1 MSILSDRR
9 EKDMRI
15 YFSEKVRDFPKKA
28 GDLHL
33 AWYQNGR
40 ICISRNLKR
49 HQMQAQ
55 NFHIIQVNQITK
67 AVWETLNLNFRRDLA
82 RYASQYKKTYPGLR
96 KRGISAYSAFLMV
109 IHALVR
115 RFGIDMSQQESAI
128 AILDKLL
135 DQIYVYKLI
144 RLKILKVVRYAYRL
158 NQLNSSIFRLIN
170 QDMELIET
178 DNSEHKYHGLYY
190 KMSRQKS
197 PPVNLKV
204 VVGMNQTKHRS
215 SA

>member
-1 MSILSDRR
+1 
-9 EKDMRI
+9 MRI

-28 GDLHL
+28 GELHL
-33 AWYQNGR
+33 AWYQNGK
-40 ICISRNLKR
+40 ICISRNLKQ

-55 NFHIIQVNQITK
+55 NFNIIQVNQITK

-109 IHALVR
+109 VHSLIR
-115 RFGIDMSQQESAI
+115 RFGIDLGHQEKTVAI
-128 AILDKLL
+128 FKRLL
-135 DQIYVYKLI
+135 DQMSVYKLI
-144 RLKILKVVRYAYRL
+144 QLKILKTVRYAYRL
-158 NQLNSSIFRLIN
+158 NQLNSNDLKLTY
-170 QDMELIET
+170 QDMGLIET
-178 DNSEHKYHGLYY
+178 DKSEHKYHGLYH

-197 PPVNLKV
+197 PPVNLKA
-204 VVGMNQTKHRS
+204 VVGMNETKRCS

>member
-1 MSILSDRR
+1 ILSDRR
-9 EKDMRI
+9 EKTMRI

-40 ICISRNLKR
+40 ICISRKLKQ
-49 HQMQAQ
+49 HQMQVQ

-96 KRGISAYSAFLMV
+96 KRGISAYSAFLIV

-115 RFGIDMSQQESAI
+115 RFGFDVSHQENAI
-128 AILDKLL
+128 AIFEKLL
-135 DQIYVYKLI
+135 DQISVYKLI
-144 RLKILKVVRYAYRL
+144 QLKILKEVRYAYRF
-158 NQLNSSIFRLIN
+158 NQLNGNDLKLTY
-170 QDMELIET
+170 QDMEIIET
-178 DNSEHKYHGLYY
+178 DSSEHIYFDIY
-190 KMSRQKS
+190 KDMSRENS
-197 PPVNLKV
+197 PPVYLKA